1 MEKMTAFCGLA
12 CQKCEAYQATQADD
26 DKKKVKVAKLWSK
39 RYNMNFERQDINCDG
54 CKSGTD
60 RLFGFCRSCEVR
72 KCALAKSVDTC
83 AHCSDYP
90 CGKLNPIFMAAPGVK
105 ERLDGIRKE
114 VTA

>member
-12 CQKCEAYQATQADD
+12 CHKCEAYQATKADD
-26 DKKKVKVAKLWSK
+26 DKKRVKIANLWSK

-60 RLFGFCRSCEVR
+60 RLFGYCKSCEVR
-72 KCALAKSVDTC
+72 KCGVERSVANC
-83 AHCSDYP
+83 AHCSEYP
-90 CGKLNPIFMAAPGVK
+90 CVKLDPIFMAAPGLK
-105 ERLDGIRKE
+105 KRLDMIKNE